1 MLDQSF
7 PWLTTMVVLPVLGA
21 VVLWALPAGAR
32 RHARTIGLAVS
43 LVVLALGVLAT
54 LQFDTTAA
62 AEHQLEHVVPW
73 IPAFG
78 VSWALAVDGVGLS
91 LVLLSVVLVPLVILA
106 AWREH
111 PEAVLADAAA
121 RGASVGAATVTTGT
135 RGRGATAGGATAAGS
150 RAGGATAGGATT
162 ATLAPPA
169 AGGAPAYDGARIR
182 SYVALILLLEAFMVA
197 IFAARDVFLFY
208 VLFEAMLIPVYFM
221 IGMFG
226 GLQRRYAAVKFL
238 LFSLAGGL
246 VMLVGVIALY
256 LQAGTGSF
264 LVDDLVGA
272 EMSTTTER
280 LIFLSFFL
288 AFAIKAPMWPVH
300 TWLPDAAEQ
309 APAGTSAL
317 LVGVLD
323 KVGTFGMLTLCLP
336 LFPEA
341 SRWAAPVIIVLAV
354 VSVLYGALL
363 AIGQQDLMRLIAY
376 TSVSHFGF
384 IVLGIFAFTSVSIQ
398 GSSFYMVNHGLSTG
412 ALFLLAGFLVARRGS
427 RRIADFGG
435 LQKVVPVLAG
445 TFLVAGLSA
454 LSLPGLSTFV
464 SEFLVLVGTFTA
476 YPAAAI
482 VATLGVVLAALYVLL
497 TYQRVFT
504 GPVRPELA
512 VTPDLSARE
521 KWVVGPLLAAMLVLG
536 FYPAPALDLVRE
548 PAEASLE
555 QVGAEDPAPTAG
567 SADAG
572 STTTTDDGSD
582 Q

>member
-1 MLDQSF
+1 MQEMAF
-7 PWLTTMVVLPVLGA
+7 PVLTAMVVVPVLGA
-21 VVLWALPAGAR
+21 LAVWALPGTAR
-32 RHARTIGLAVS
+32 RHARTVGLAVS
-43 LVVLALGVLAT
+43 LVVLALGVWALLA
-54 LQFDTTAA
+54 FDTAA
-62 AEHQLEHVVPW
+62 AGQHQLRETYAW

-78 VSWALAVDGVGLS
+78 VSWALGVDGVGLS

-111 PEAVLADAAA
+111 PDTAVDLGGGAVAASPAPRGDDRPLDAAPP
-121 RGASVGAATVTTGT
+121 VPH
-135 RGRGATAGGATAAGS
+135 GATAVAAPPVAQHVPGS
-150 RAGGATAGGATT
+150 RLRT
-162 ATLAPPA
+162 
-169 AGGAPAYDGARIR
+169 YI
-182 SYVALILLLEAFMVA
+182 ALILLLEAFMVA
-197 IFAARDVFLFY
+197 IFAARDLFLFY

-238 LFSLAGGL
+238 LFSLVGGL
-246 VMLVGVIALY
+246 IMLVGVIALY
-256 LQAGTGSF
+256 LQGPGGEQGF
-264 LVDDLVGA
+264 LIDNLVGT
-272 EMSTTTER
+272 ELGVTPER
-280 LIFLSFFL
+280 LIFLSFFI

-354 VSVLYGALL
+354 VSILYGALL
-363 AIGQQDLMRLIAY
+363 AIGQADLMRLIAY

-398 GSSFYMVNHGLSTG
+398 GAAFYMVNHGLSTG

-427 RRIADFGG
+427 QQIADFGG

-445 TFLVAGLSA
+445 TFLVVGLSA

-464 SEFLVLVGTFTA
+464 SEFLVIVGTFA
-476 YPAAAI
+476 AHPAAAV
-482 VATLGVVLAALYVLL
+482 VATFGVVLAALYVLL

-504 GPVRPELA
+504 GPVRPDLA
-512 VTPDLSARE
+512 TTLDLSSRE
-521 KWVVGPLLAAMLVLG
+521 RWVVGPLIAAMLVLG
-536 FYPAPALDLVRE
+536 FYPAPALDLFRE
-548 PAEASLE
+548 PADVSLQ
-555 QVGAEDPAPTAG
+555 QVGVEDTEPTLGA
-567 SADAG
+567 
-572 STTTTDDGSD
+572 STTHTDEGSD